1 MTAYSPFLF
10 ESIVQGVVTFEDGE
24 PVFNGEGISD
34 IVRVP
39 GFPLGAYLLTFDEG
53 LIGNAG
59 AVPPGDNPL
68 IDNNVRTMIQTRGVP
83 PVPIPN
89 IINISVLYVTSPI
102 AGVGCNQI
110 IVVMFTN
117 LPVELAD
124 PTGGFEIIMW
134 RSE

>member
-1 MTAYSPFLF
+1 MTDYSANLF
-10 ESIVQGVVTFEDGE
+10 ESIVQGVVTFVGGD

-39 GFPLGAYLLTFDEG
+39 GFSLGAYLLTLDEG

-59 AVPPGDNPL
+59 AVPPGANPL
-68 IDNNVRTMIQTRGVP
+68 IDNNVRTVIQTRGLL
-83 PVPIPN
+83 PVPTPN
-89 IINISVLYVTSPI
+89 IFAISVLYVTSPI

-110 IVVMFTN
+110 IVVMRTN
-117 LPVELAD
+117 PPAFAD